1 MIDRLLDGLL
11 PTRQQPAPTP
21 GSETDRRVLLDRGV
35 AAVLDVFLSY
45 VFLVIPFVYGV
56 SEVFPERF
64 EALGGAAIVGSLLL
78 LLPVYVTYSFAFEWR
93 YGRTPGKVN
102 RGLLV
107 VMADGRRCTLHACA
121 VRNLLRYVDL
131 VGVPPVVV
139 GLIAALVAEGRRI
152 GDVAAGTVVVRAR
165 APDDLDQAA
174 RADVDA
180 SAAARAGDA
189 EERA

>member
-35 AAVLDVFLSY
+35 AAAIDVFLSY
-45 VFLVIPFVYGV
+45 VFLVIPFVYVV
-56 SEVFPERF
+56 SEVFPDRF
-64 EALGGAAIVGSLLL
+64 EALGGAAVVGSLLL

-107 VMADGRRCTLHACA
+107 VMADGRRCTLHAGA

-131 VGVPPVVV
+131 VGVPPFVV
-139 GLIAALVAEGRRI
+139 GLVAALVADGRRV
-152 GDVAAGTVVVRAR
+152 GDAAAGTVVVRAR
-165 APDDLDQAA
+165 APDDLGQAA

-180 SAAARAGDA
+180 SAAARAEDV